1 MKTQKVSKKTFST
14 IALLVLAAF
23 LFWLLQCEVR
33 AASKEPIKIGSLGP
47 LTGPMSNYGIPTKAG
62 LEILA
67 EEINA
72 KGGILGQPVKII
84 YRDSKLNP
92 EVAVR
97 EVKDLVYS
105 EGCKFVGGSLSSA
118 VGLAVSAA
126 VKAMKGKAFF
136 TGYCC
141 TADKITEEE
150 GHRYVFRADT
160 NTQGWMR
167 GVAIGA
173 ADKWGITDKRIY
185 TFSPDYVY
193 GHCCVDE
200 FLKVYL
206 KRVPDAKVINQ
217 TWFPLGSK
225 DYTAYIT
232 AILAAKPD
240 LIYSPIYGGDAIVF
254 FKQAQPYG
262 LLEKVHFV
270 AECVPLMECVTNLRK
285 GDAGVPIGVFG
296 DSVNPFWAMPEDSEA
311 VRYSLAVYN
320 RCGVYPGLMASNAW
334 VYMAFMKAAI
344 EKAGSTDVE
353 KVVDALEGL
362 TVSTPWGSIHMRKC
376 DHQPMYP
383 VYTGIIGWDPTGKW
397 PMPILLPKT
406 LKRWDDYPAMYHSCE
421 EIMTIRARKK

>member
-1 MKTQKVSKKTFST
+1 MARKK
-14 IALLVLAAF
+14 ILLVGSCRLLILVLFALAS
-23 LFWLLQCEVR
+23 LVSSDK
-33 AASKEPIKIGSLGP
+33 AAAKEPIKIGALGP
-47 LTGPMSNYGIPTKAG
+47 ITGPMSNYGIPTKAG

-67 EEINA
+67 EGINA
-72 KGGILGQPVKII
+72 KGGILGRPVKII
-84 YRDSKLNP
+84 FRDSKLNP
-92 EVAVR
+92 EVTVR

-105 EGCKFVGGSLSSA
+105 ENCRFVGGCTSS
-118 VGLAVSAA
+118 GCCLAASAA
-126 VKAMKGKAFF
+126 VKAMRGETFWM
-136 TGYCC
+136 GYCC
-141 TADKITEEE
+141 TADKITEEK

-173 ADKWGITDKRIY
+173 ADMWGATAKRIY
-185 TFSPDYVY
+185 IISPDYVY

-200 FLKVYL
+200 FLDVYL
-206 KRVPDAKVINQ
+206 KRVPDAKVVGES
-217 TWFPLGSK
+217 WFPLGSK

-240 LIYSPIYGGDAIVF
+240 LVYSPIYGGDALIF
-254 FKQAQPYG
+254 FKQAEPYG

-296 DSVNPFWAMPEDSEA
+296 DSVNPFWAMPKDSEA
-311 VRYSLAVYN
+311 VKYSLAVYK

-353 KVVDALEGL
+353 KVIDALEGL
-362 TVSTPWGSIHMRKC
+362 TVNTPWGDIHMRAC

-383 VYTGIIGWDPTGKW
+383 VYTGTLGWDPTGKW
-397 PMPILLPKT
+397 PMPIMLPET
-406 LKRWDDYPAMYHSCE
+406 VKRWDDYASMYHSCE
-421 EIMTIRARKK
+421 EIKAIRAGAKK